1 MPGSGSRVIKLSS
14 GMKPFVSRVS
24 RHGAVQVAFAEQ
36 IGRPVGNCVKSAVHA
51 GMGSGEIKKAVRQ
64 CAKQSS
70 GTVLD
75 IAGARARLRG
85 RGRRLAPVAGEYFEY
100 FEVE

>member
-1 MPGSGSRVIKLSS
+1 
-14 GMKPFVSRVS
+14 MKPFVSRVS

-36 IGRPVGNCVKSAVHA
+36 IGRPVGSCVRSAVHA

-64 CAKQSS
+64 CAKQST

-75 IAGARARLRG
+75 VAGARSRLRG
-85 RGRRLAPVAGEYFEY
+85 RGRRVAPSAGEYFEIY
-100 FEVE
+100 